1 LPAGTTVQICGAG
14 PIGRGWVRG
23 LRRLGYHVHRF
34 VDVDPKKHGRI
45 IDGVAVVSP
54 QDFDPADG
62 FVLAAVGVP
71 GARAQIETFL
81 QTRGLRSWHDY
92 LAVA

>member
-1 LPAGTTVQICGAG
+1 
-14 PIGRGWVRG
+14 VRG
-23 LRRLGYHVHRF
+23 F

-45 IDGVAVVSP
+45 IDGAAVVSP
-54 QDFDPADG
+54 QDLEPADG

-71 GARAQIETFL
+71 GARAQIERYL
-81 QTRGLRSWHDY
+81 EMRGLRAWHDY